1 MMTQYKSKVDIVYE
15 GLMEGIAEGAYQQ
28 GDRLV
33 ISQIS
38 KQWQVSD
45 IPVREAVRRLESE
58 GYVRIVANQGAVV
71 CGFDRE
77 TLTSIFQIKGVLE
90 GYATRLSIDYITPEI
105 LARLRE
111 MNEQMKEAFYA
122 GDAKRCSELNR
133 TFHLEMYRHLPNQ
146 ELYHMI
152 CDLWKKWGITK
163 TVFAVAPDSTEESLR
178 EHEEILRL
186 IEEKQYDAVE
196 QYVRRHKF
204 RAGEGL
210 TAKLSK

>member
-1 MMTQYKSKVDIVYE
+1 MTQYKSKVDIVYE
-15 GLMEGIAEGAYQQ
+15 GLMDGIAKGAYQQ

-77 TLTSIFQIKGVLE
+77 TLKNIFQIKGVLE

-133 TFHLEMYRHLPNQ
+133 TFHLEMYRHL
-146 ELYHMI
+146 
-152 CDLWKKWGITK
+152 
-163 TVFAVAPDSTEESLR
+163 
-178 EHEEILRL
+178 RL